1 MSGLR
6 FKSLLLSYFNFNSE
20 LHVYIQL
27 MFQCTCSL
35 ENYRVM
41 YTQFKE
47 KKNTDAREQMTQS
60 CQRSTDKIK
69 A

>member
-20 LHVYIQL
+20 LYIQL

-35 ENYRVM
+35 ENYTVM

-47 KKNTDAREQMTQS
+47 KKTQTPVS
-60 CQRSTDKIK
+60 KWRK
-69 A
+69 AVSGQQTKLKHK